1 MTIRRSWT
9 REDHI
14 VALHLYQTLPFGSF
28 DQRNSE
34 IIKYSGLINRTPSAL
49 AMKLSNLASLDPM
62 IIESGRKGL
71 SGASKGDQLIWKEM
85 NEDWSKFSIEI
96 EKTISRLIQRNPT
109 IIDDPFADGIDDISI
124 EKDFTG
130 EEKTVVTKA
139 RVGQR
144 SFRSAVLSAYN
155 NQCCMSGLSVQKLLV
170 ASHIVPWKDDP
181 KIRLHPRNGLPLSM
195 IHDKAFDLGIITV
208 TNDLKILVSK
218 KYHSKD
224 DGFFKSSLLK
234 FDGESLTLPN
244 KFSPKPEFLERHR
257 DEIFESK
264 VA

>member
-14 VALHLYQTLPFGSF
+14 VALYLYQILPFGSF
-28 DQRNSE
+28 DQRNADV
-34 IIKYSGLINRTPSAL
+34 IKYSSLINRTPSAL
-49 AMKLSNLASLDPM
+49 AMKLSNLASLDPI

-71 SGASKGDQLIWKEM
+71 SGASKGDKEIWEEM
-85 NEDWSKFSIEI
+85 NTDWSKFSIEI
-96 EKTISRLIQRNPT
+96 EETISRLVQRNPT
-109 IIDDPFADGIDDISI
+109 IIEDPFTDEDDEIPTDT
-124 EKDFTG
+124 DFTG
-130 EEKTVVTKA
+130 KEKTVETKA

-155 NQCCMSGLSVQKLLV
+155 NQCCMSGLSVQKLLI

-195 IHDKAFDLGIITV
+195 IHDKAFDLGMITV

-224 DGFFKSSLLK
+224 DEFFNSSLLR
-234 FDGESLTLPN
+234 FDGESLILPN
-244 KFSPKPEFLERHR
+244 KFSPLPEFLERHR

-264 VA
+264 AA